1 MKDTTMSR
9 SGAVTFKGTP
19 MTLLGNEVKAGQ
31 AAPEFTLHFFEG
43 GLKTLSKNDLS
54 GKPTILSV
62 VPSLDTGVCQIQTK
76 RFSKE
81 LDALGDQ
88 VNSVTVSCDLPFA
101 QNRFCGAEDVKNM
114 KLGSDYQT
122 GKFGEDWGV
131 MIDELKLHARSVFVL
146 DSQGQIVYAEVVP
159 EVTSEPNYDAALA
172 ALKSAS

>member
-1 MKDTTMSR
+1 MARTA
-9 SGAVTFKGTP
+9 AVTFKGTP
-19 MTLLGNEVKAGQ
+19 MTLLGAELKPGA
-31 AAPEFTLHFFEG
+31 AAPEFTLHYFEG
-43 GLKTLSKNDLS
+43 GLKTLTKDSVK

-76 RFSKE
+76 RFNQE
-81 LDALGDQ
+81 LAGLGDS

-114 KLGSDYQT
+114 RVGSDYQT
-122 GKFGEDWGV
+122 GKFGEDFGV

-146 DSQGQIVYAEVVP
+146 DSAGKVVYTEIVP
-159 EVTSEPNYDAALA
+159 EVTSEPNYDAAIA

>member
-1 MKDTTMSR
+1 MSR

-19 MTLLGNEVKAGQ
+19 MTLQGVELTTGH

-43 GLKTLSKNDLS
+43 GLKTLTNECLK

-76 RFSKE
+76 RFNQE
-81 LDALGDQ
+81 LGELGDK

-101 QNRFCGAEDVKNM
+101 QNRFCGAEEVKNM

-122 GKFGEDWGV
+122 GKFGHDWGV
-131 MIDELKLHARSVFVL
+131 MIDELKLHARSVFVCL
-146 DSQGQIVYAEVVP
+146 VRRICG
-159 EVTSEPNYDAALA
+159 
-172 ALKSAS
+172 